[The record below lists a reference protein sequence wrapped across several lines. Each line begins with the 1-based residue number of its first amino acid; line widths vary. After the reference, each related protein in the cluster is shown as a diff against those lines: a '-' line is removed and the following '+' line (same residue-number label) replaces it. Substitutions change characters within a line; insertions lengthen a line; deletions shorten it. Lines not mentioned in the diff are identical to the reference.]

1 MENILSIEID
11 GEIFRYINNT
21 WVDSMYCEA
30 PGNILNQIYDNL
42 IERADETSYET
53 LLEYAKVMKNSEH
66 YAHAS
71 QLIDYLIK
79 NCDKAKIGKN
89 NILLSLIPMKTS
101 CLRAMH
107 SPRGAIEFFNK
118 IINEYD
124 VANYSSALYTSIAAA
139 YCDIDDYNN
148 AIKYARRACAINT
161 QEKPYELI
169 SVIKRIQSVLGQD
182 CFND

>member
-11 GEIFRYINNT
+11 GEKFRYINNT

-107 SPRGAIEFFNK
+107 NPRGAIEFFNK
-118 IINEYD
+118 ITNEYD
-124 VANYSSALYTSIAAA
+124 VANYSSSLYTSISAA
-139 YCDIDDYNN
+139 YCDIYDYNN
-148 AIKYARRACAINT
+148 SLKYAKIACALNT
-161 QEKPYELI
+161 QEKAFELI
-169 SVIKRIQSVLGQD
+169 YLIKRLKAVLGDD
-182 CFND
+182 CFNN

>member
-1 MENILSIEID
+1 
-11 GEIFRYINNT
+11 
-21 WVDSMYCEA
+21 
-30 PGNILNQIYDNL
+30 
-42 IERADETSYET
+42 
-53 LLEYAKVMKNSEH
+53 
-66 YAHAS
+66 
-71 QLIDYLIK
+71 
-79 NCDKAKIGKN
+79 
-89 NILLSLIPMKTS
+89 
-101 CLRAMH
+101 MH
-107 SPRGAIEFFNK
+107 NPSGAIEFFNK
-118 IINEYD
+118 ITNEYD